1 MLFRSSKVPTY
12 SFLNKETGE
21 EYELFMG
28 ISEREEYLK
37 ANPHI
42 EQTVSGAPLISSGRG
57 MGKPD
62 QGFRDILREIKKKNS
77 KGITKS
83 TINTF

>member
-1 MLFRSSKVPTY
+1 MPTY

-42 EQTVSGAPLISSGRG
+42 QQIITGAPLISSGRG